1 MAYDEVLWSERV
13 DCKCQDF
20 ICVRLAMM
28 VMNSCGWAG
37 HCARFGIHAMK
48 IRDTDSGQA
57 MLSFQGASLPKC
69 ILLISIHVDETFDFK
84 SRPIFAH
91 NKQ

>member
-28 VMNSCGWAG
+28 VSHSCGG
-37 HCARFGIHAMK
+37 LDTVPGFDIHAMK
-48 IRDTDSGQA
+48 TRDTDSGQA
-57 MLSFQGASLPKC
+57 MTSFLVASLPAC